1 MGWES
6 GPGSGAANNPFQAPS
21 QGSVPRQGIL
31 VSDTLLDGNVDGDRL
46 KLAGTG
52 DWVAHNAR
60 RLESQVDSAS
70 RRYRLVKRVDID
82 MGGVERLDTFGAW
95 LLERLQRAYAARGA
109 ETNIIGLRE
118 DYRALMD
125 DLHKVKD
132 AEAPGH
138 RRGRAAYALASL
150 GRGVASVG
158 TTFIDIANMLG
169 ALTVALLRV
178 MARPS
183 RFRLT
188 SMVHHLDNVAWRA
201 VPIILLICFLIG
213 CIIAQ
218 QGIFHFRKFGADIY
232 VVDMVGVLVLR
243 ELGVLVVCIM
253 VAGRSG
259 SAYTAELG
267 AMKMREEIDALRTMG
282 LDPIEVLVLPRIVAL
297 IIGVPIL
304 TFLGSV
310 AALYGGGL
318 VAWLYGGIDLE
329 IFLQRLK
336 EAISLNTFQVG
347 MIKAPF
353 MALVVGVVA
362 CVEGLAVKGSAESL
376 GLQTTASVVES
387 IFLVIVLDGL
397 FAIFFASIG
406 M

>member
-1 MGWES
+1 M
-6 GPGSGAANNPFQAPS
+6 PHAGAKSEADRVSEALL
-21 QGSVPRQGIL
+21 QGAQ
-31 VSDTLLDGNVDGDRL
+31 DGGRL
-46 KLAGTG
+46 KLAAGGAWTAAN
-52 DWVAHNAR
+52 AHA
-60 RLESQVDSAS
+60 LESMIDAET
-70 RRYRLVKRVDID
+70 RRPDAIMQVDID
-82 MGGVERLDTFGAW
+82 MAGVERLDTFGAW
-95 LLERLQRAYAARGA
+95 LLERLMRGFSTRGC
-109 ETNIIGLRE
+109 ETRVYGLNE

-125 DLHKVKD
+125 EVHGVKLD
-132 AEAPGH
+132 EGAGRRRGSRIAEAL
-138 RRGRAAYALASL
+138 AA
-150 GRGVASVG
+150 VG
-158 TTFIDIANMLG
+158 LSMTGIGELCVGIANMLG

-178 MARPS
+178 VARPRHF
-183 RFRLT
+183 RFT
-188 SMVHHLDNVAWRA
+188 SMVHQLDNVGWRA
-201 VPIILLICFLIG
+201 VPIIMLITFLIG

-232 VVDMVGVLVLR
+232 VVDMVGILVLR
-243 ELGVLVVCIM
+243 ELGVLIVAIM

-282 LDPIEVLVLPRIVAL
+282 FDPVEVLVLPRIIAL
-297 IIGVPIL
+297 IIAVPIL
-304 TFLGSV
+304 TFLGSL

-318 VAWLYGGIDLE
+318 VCWLYGGIDPE
-329 IFLQRLK
+329 VFLSRLK
-336 EAISLNTFQVG
+336 EAITIDHFKVG

-353 MALVVGVVA
+353 MALVVGIVA

-406 M
+406 I